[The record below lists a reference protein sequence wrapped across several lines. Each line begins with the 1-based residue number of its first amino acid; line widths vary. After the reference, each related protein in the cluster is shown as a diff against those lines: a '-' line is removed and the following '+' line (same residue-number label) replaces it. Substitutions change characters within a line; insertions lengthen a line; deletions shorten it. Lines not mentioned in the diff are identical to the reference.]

1 MWVLLVVCKGPSVHK
16 ARESSDIRC
25 KERRYA
31 VGGYGY
37 TSPENVLVFI
47 AKTEGTLKAR
57 CWGMMYSSWVHGPS
71 AERCYLEASCVK
83 LKPGYDSRRARLGR
97 VLKS

>member
-1 MWVLLVVCKGPSVHK
+1 MFIWDYVYIPLKTIALPSYVYQDHPHVPLKGICVGTACGMCKGPSVHK

-37 TSPENVLVFI
+37 TSPENVLVDI
-47 AKTEGTLKAR
+47 AKTEGTLKVR
-57 CWGMMYSSWVHGPS
+57 C
-71 AERCYLEASCVK
+71 
-83 LKPGYDSRRARLGR
+83 
-97 VLKS
+97 